1 MPVVATS
8 LLPILLL
15 ALAIAIAAK
24 PALVSE
30 RKLPMTFPLTR
41 RRSFAN
47 YNVVES
53 ERRRLKSLGRREG
66 NHDSLTQALFDTKAL
81 AYYITVAVGSSLC
94 KWLQYLTADEEIPTG
109 SSSTDDLRIDSA
121 RWAEQCAAP
130 PLACTAQMLFHSG
143 TTWIGAKRPYEPTG
157 TGLETNYTVV
167 SGLELSSC
175 AIFLLSHWTNSLLI
189 I

>member
-109 SSSTDDLRIDSA
+109 SFSKDDLRIDST
-121 RWAEQCAAP
+121 RWADNVRLLHWHARHKCFFTAGPLGLEQNVPTSQQVQAWRQTTRWWVGSSCPHA
-130 PLACTAQMLFHSG
+130 LFFC
-143 TTWIGAKRPYEPTG
+143 WVIEPT
-157 TGLETNYTVV
+157 V
-167 SGLELSSC
+167 C
-175 AIFLLSHWTNSLLI
+175 
-189 I
+189 